1 MRSFM
6 KNILRPGYLAVDNS
20 DAMAHY
26 DDEALFQYAEGT
38 SPISSE
44 IASHIAACD
53 SCSTELGAHRDV
65 VEALQSSEVWEQPE
79 PAPRQFVVD
88 VAGFAA
94 RARTE
99 DLRAAQICSD
109 VLSGP
114 ASWWPQRLRQH
125 EGHRNAGMVR
135 QLLDRMRS
143 FLGTSPANA
152 LQVTSM
158 AIEIANAL
166 SVTEY
171 PCDYAV
177 KLRAQAY
184 RDHAYVL
191 SFMGRYPEALEN
203 ADRAKRLFDQVP
215 LPEYDLARLAQVR
228 ASILRC
234 IDRVEE
240 AIELARQ
247 AAETFRRFDDRPRY
261 ANARVIEGAMV
272 FESGAYNEAL
282 RIWADVE
289 NDPAL
294 DSMTRLG
301 MIHNIAICYR
311 ELGQLDKA
319 AERLRVCVDEYEAL
333 NIPVERTRSRRSLGL
348 TLARA
353 GRHQDAVPFLR
364 KSWREFEEL
373 ELVADAGLAALELAE
388 ALLLTGDAAEVPA
401 ICRNIV
407 AQFTRA
413 GMTSRAITALSFL
426 REAVAI
432 GQANPS
438 LVRHVHD
445 FLRELP
451 AEQPRLFAPPPGG
464 GYDQ

>member
-1 MRSFM
+1 
-6 KNILRPGYLAVDNS
+6 
-20 DAMAHY
+20 MAHY

-44 IASHIAACD
+44 IASHVAACER
-53 SCSTELGAHRDV
+53 CSTELGAHRDV
-65 VEALQSSEVWEQPE
+65 VEALHSDDVWQEPA

-88 VAGFAA
+88 VAGFADRAKAEDA
-94 RARTE
+94 RA
-99 DLRAAQICSD
+99 AAICTD

-114 ASWWPQRLRQH
+114 ASWWSQRLRKH
-125 EGHRNAGMVR
+125 EGYRNAGMVR
-135 QLLDRMRS
+135 QLLDRMRQ

-158 AIEIANAL
+158 AIEIANGLA
-166 SVTEY
+166 VTEY
-171 PCDYAV
+171 PCDYVV

-191 SFMGRYPEALEN
+191 SFMGRYPEALAI

-234 IDRVEE
+234 IDRVDE

-247 AAETFRRFDDRPRY
+247 AADTFLRFDDRPRY

-272 FESGAYNEAL
+272 FESGAYKDAL

-289 NDPAL
+289 DDPAL
-294 DSMTRLG
+294 DSTTRLG

-319 AERLRVCVDEYEAL
+319 AERLRICTDEYEAL
-333 NIPVERTRSRRSLGL
+333 GIPVERTRSRRNMGQ
-348 TLARA
+348 TLVRA
-353 GRHQDAVPFLR
+353 GRYEDAIPVLR
-364 KSWREFEEL
+364 QSWREFEEL
-373 ELVADAGLAALELAE
+373 DLIADAGLAALELAE
-388 ALLLTGDAAEVPA
+388 VLLLSDQPSEVPA

-464 GYDQ
+464 DGYDQ